1 MYEVDNSGGL
11 FQTQGREQ
19 VAPLQTLMN
28 DLISNVILLFG
39 GGMLA
44 FYTSWQLS
52 VLALTVVP
60 PISFVYRLYAR
71 WGQKINR
78 GIWQAFGDSNSVATE
93 ALSNIRTVHAF
104 STEEY
109 ETNRYNDGINVA
121 LSYGHGE
128 RPQAERSC

>member
-1 MYEVDNSGGL
+1 M
-11 FQTQGREQ
+11 
-19 VAPLQTLMN
+19 
-28 DLISNVILLFG
+28 
-39 GGMLA
+39 
-44 FYTSWQLS
+44 TSWQLS

-121 LSYGHGE
+121 LSYGIKNAFVGATVQAFSTYINLGTSILVLWYGGE
-128 RPQAERSC
+128 TIFDTSGTKLSIGNLVRC